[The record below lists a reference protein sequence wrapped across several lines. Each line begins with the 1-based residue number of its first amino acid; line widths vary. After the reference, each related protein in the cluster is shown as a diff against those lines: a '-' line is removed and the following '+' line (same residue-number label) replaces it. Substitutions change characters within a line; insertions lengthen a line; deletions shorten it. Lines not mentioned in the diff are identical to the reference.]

1 MITSVA
7 SASVRT
13 PGEFKLERYPR
24 RANEMLRAW
33 DAADELILRNLEGY
47 DDAMG
52 EVLVVNDNWGAL
64 STALGHRRLST
75 LSDSYVAHAAARENC
90 RRNHIDLGG
99 VRLLTSFDPL
109 PARIDLLVMKVPK
122 SLALLEDQL
131 QRIAPHLHDKTR
143 VVAAAMTR
151 HIHMSTLDLFA
162 KIVGPTRTSLAEKKA
177 RCIFCEPDP
186 NLQRPLNPWPK
197 TYTVTPGHEVVTS
210 HAGVFAADRLDGG
223 TRLLLENLP
232 HRDGPQRIA
241 DLGCGNGILG
251 VRAAIVSP
259 KSEITFVDESYRAVA
274 SAQATFRANLGAE
287 RKAYFVVGNGLFDLA
302 NGRPAA
308 VGFDLVLTNPPFHA
322 DHAISDATAWQMFV
336 ESRDALRSG
345 GELRVVGNRH
355 LDYPAKL
362 KRLFGN
368 CDVIASDRK
377 FMVLRSTKV

>member
-7 SASVRT
+7 SGSVRT

-143 VVAAAMTR
+143 VLAAAMTK

-162 KIVGPTRTSLAEKKA
+162 KIVLLILLGFQFRQAQQNSNNDNRQNPQNSFHQPA
-177 RCIFCEPDP
+177 R
-186 NLQRPLNPWPK
+186 
-197 TYTVTPGHEVVTS
+197 S
-210 HAGVFAADRLDGG
+210 
-223 TRLLLENLP
+223 
-232 HRDGPQRIA
+232 
-241 DLGCGNGILG
+241 
-251 VRAAIVSP
+251 
-259 KSEITFVDESYRAVA
+259 
-274 SAQATFRANLGAE
+274 
-287 RKAYFVVGNGLFDLA
+287 
-302 NGRPAA
+302 
-308 VGFDLVLTNPPFHA
+308 
-322 DHAISDATAWQMFV
+322 
-336 ESRDALRSG
+336 
-345 GELRVVGNRH
+345 
-355 LDYPAKL
+355 
-362 KRLFGN
+362 
-368 CDVIASDRK
+368 
-377 FMVLRSTKV
+377 